1 MGGRL
6 QMLIALNVGIPYSDW
21 IGIKEIPLE
30 LDCAEATLRDVMVIF
45 LHQFPEFK
53 VKLQESKMLDM
64 GLPKA
69 LFLVNGKAAQS
80 SHIIQDGSK
89 IRMLFPIVGG

>member
-1 MGGRL
+1 
-6 QMLIALNVGIPYSDW
+6 MLITLNIGIPYSDW

-30 LDCAEATLRDVMVIF
+30 LDCAEATLRDAMVIF
-45 LHQFPEFK
+45 LHRFPDLK
-53 VKLQESKMLDM
+53 LKLQESKMLDM
-64 GLPKA
+64 DFPKA
-69 LFLVNGKAAQS
+69 LYLVNGKKAES